1 MKKLIAL
8 ALAAVMAFSM
18 VACGGDDKKE
28 PTGENV
34 GTEIVSV
41 IEGETKE
48 EMVADMTAAI
58 DAVYAEN
65 ELETIGLMTMEV
77 DLTDAE
83 MTKYLTGIEDPAKL
97 QAAVIS
103 ESMTGSIPYSF
114 IIVKVADGVNAEE
127 VKNEM
132 KANIDMR
139 KWICVEANTTWAA
152 HWDDAVVFIMANTNL
167 EPDLTVSELADS
179 IIGVFGE
186 PVNSNQVL
194 DVIVPEEV
202 IEGDVAE
209 GEVVVDGAETVVEE

>member
-18 VACGGDDKKE
+18 VACGGDDTKE

-65 ELETIGLMTMEV
+65 ELETIGLMTTEV

-83 MTKYLTGIEDPAKL
+83 MTKYLTGIDT
-97 QAAVIS
+97 IIHS
-103 ESMTGSIPYSF
+103 SIF
-114 IIVKVADGVNAEE
+114 L
-127 VKNEM
+127 
-132 KANIDMR
+132 
-139 KWICVEANTTWAA
+139 
-152 HWDDAVVFIMANTNL
+152 FL
-167 EPDLTVSELADS
+167 
-179 IIGVFGE
+179 
-186 PVNSNQVL
+186 
-194 DVIVPEEV
+194 
-202 IEGDVAE
+202 
-209 GEVVVDGAETVVEE
+209 